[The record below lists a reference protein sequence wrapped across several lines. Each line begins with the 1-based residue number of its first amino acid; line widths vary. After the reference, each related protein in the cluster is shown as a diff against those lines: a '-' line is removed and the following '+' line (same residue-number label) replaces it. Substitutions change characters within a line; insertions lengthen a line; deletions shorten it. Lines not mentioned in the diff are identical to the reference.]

1 MLWAWVTLESIP
13 SIRGTCN
20 KILIYCTFSL
30 FFVLSIFVKAPHFS
44 GRLILQK
51 ERSAYLY

>member
-13 SIRGTCN
+13 SIRCTCN
-20 KILIYCTFSL
+20 RTLIYYTFSL

-44 GRLILQK
+44 GRFAKYDILPQ
-51 ERSAYLY
+51 LT